1 MRFKSSSSTLVFFF
15 GLSFFFFLSKVAF
28 SLEQPFE
35 VTARSAVLMD
45 AISDEILFTQTP
57 EEKIGPASLSKIMTL
72 YLAYDALKNG
82 HAGLSDSVIISER
95 AWKMG
100 GSQMFIEVGESV
112 KFDDLLKGI
121 AVSSGN
127 DACVAVA
134 EYLAGTEE
142 VFADN
147 MNKKA
152 KELGLKNT
160 VFKDSSGLP
169 QEGQYTTALDM
180 ARLASRFVADHPE
193 ALEIT
198 LLKEFKFNGISQ
210 PNRNRLVFR
219 DEGVDGIKTGY
230 TRESGYHL
238 VATAKRDGQRFIAV
252 VMGTENDKIREREAL
267 KLLNYGFRNFS
278 TVRFFDTGEVL
289 KKIEVWK
296 GKKGEAE
303 LAAADSGI
311 ITVPKEQEKSV
322 SVVYELPNW
331 ITAPVEKGSVVGK
344 AYINLRGK
352 TIKQANIVAKEKVPQ
367 AWLLKRLWH
376 SIILFFKSL
385 L

>member
-1 MRFKSSSSTLVFFF
+1 MRFTSSGSTPVFFF
-15 GLSFFFFLSKVAF
+15 GIFFFFFLSKVAV
-28 SLEQPFE
+28 SLEPFE

-45 AISDEILFTQTP
+45 ALSDEVVFTQNP

-82 HAGLSDSVIISER
+82 HAGLGDSVIVSER
-95 AWKMG
+95 AWRMG

-121 AVSSGN
+121 AISSGN

-142 VFADN
+142 VFVDN

-180 ARLASRFVADHPE
+180 ARLARRLALDHPE
-193 ALEIT
+193 ALEVT
-198 LLKEFKFNGISQ
+198 SLREFKFNGISQ
-210 PNRNRLVFR
+210 PNRNKLIFA
-219 DEGVDGIKTGY
+219 DEGVDGLKTGY
-230 TRESGYHL
+230 TQESGYHL
-238 VATAKRDGQRFIAV
+238 VATAKKDGQRFIAV

-278 TVRFFDTGEVL
+278 TVRFFGKGEVL

-296 GKKGEAE
+296 GKKGEVE
-303 LAAADSGI
+303 LAAEDSGI
-311 ITVPKEQEKSV
+311 ITLPKEQEKSV

-331 ITAPVEKGSVVGK
+331 ITAPVEKGSTVGK
-344 AYINLRGK
+344 AYIKLQGK
-352 TIKQANIVAKEKVPQ
+352 TIKQVNMVTKEKVPE
-367 AWLLKRLWH
+367 AWGLVRLWH

-385 L
+385 